1 MTKKIVNQVQ
11 DFLTV
16 VGPDHTYQIVNV
28 GMLLLQHS
36 PDAVVGL
43 LNQLRQEY
51 KKELRDLLR
60 ENKTHPKVN
69 YLVVHIFRIRMAIK
83 TIQKAQKETN
93 RENEHEVEPRT
104 TSSGGLS

>member
-69 YLVVHIFRIRMAIK
+69 YLVVHIFRIRMAMK
-83 TIQKAQKETN
+83 TIQKEAK
-93 RENEHEVEPRT
+93 RENQHETEPRA